1 MTGEA
6 FTAFLRLDA
15 EGEAAASF
23 YASIIKDSKRGRV
36 DRYTKAG
43 PGPACAVMTVDFEL
57 TGQKFAALNRGPQF
71 TFNEAISFQIPCA
84 DQAEVD
90 YYWVRLSEG
99 GQEVTC
105 GWLKDKYGLS
115 WQVIPG
121 ALIDM
126 ISDPDPGRAKRVTE
140 AMPAMTKLDIVTL
153 QKAYAEPT

>member
-1 MTGEA
+1 
-6 FTAFLRLDA
+6 
-15 EGEAAASF
+15 
-23 YASIIKDSKRGRV
+23 
-36 DRYTKAG
+36 
-43 PGPACAVMTVDFEL
+43 MTVDAEL

-90 YYWVRLSEG
+90 YYWARLSEG